1 MGARAR
7 VGIRLLFEGVSMSIE
22 AAPPA
27 LILQR
32 TDRIVMDFEKAR
44 GLFRWMTMWLS
55 CTCFSCLSG
64 MDRLAVWEGSV

>member
-32 TDRIVMDFEKAR
+32 TDRIVMDFEEAR
-44 GLFRWMTMWLS
+44 GLFRWMAIWLS
-55 CTCFSCLSG
+55 CAYLSCLIR